1 MSVTM
6 MSMFYDVN
14 IDFFQSLL
22 PFYYLWFNNKPHYN
36 YTCTSSVVTALF
48 GVALRPQSILK
59 TMTTAA
65 TKERTNIMASSVAIN
80 GAPWR
85 EP

>member
-6 MSMFYDVN
+6 MSIFYDVN
-14 IDFFQSLL
+14 VDFFQSLL
-22 PFYYLWFNNKPHYN
+22 PFYYLWFNNQPHYN

-48 GVALRPQSILK
+48 GVALPPQSILK

-65 TKERTNIMASSVAIN
+65 TKETTSNMATCVAN
-80 GAPWR
+80 
-85 EP
+85 